1 MERKTHS
8 EENKMERM
16 KKKKE
21 KKRYIFDVDFRLDID
36 V

>member
-1 MERKTHS
+1 MNEMERKTHS

-16 KKKKE
+16 KNE
-21 KKRYIFDVDFRLDID
+21 KMYIFDVDFRLNID